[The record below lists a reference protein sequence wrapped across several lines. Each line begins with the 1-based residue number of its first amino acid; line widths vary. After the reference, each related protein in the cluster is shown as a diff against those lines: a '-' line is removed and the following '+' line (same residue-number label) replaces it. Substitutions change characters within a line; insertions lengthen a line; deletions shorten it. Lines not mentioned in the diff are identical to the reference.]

1 MANTPAIKAPSVTAA
16 ANCNRSRQ
24 PRTDKVVNFVVELD
38 ANRVSSQPRTNNH
51 RAHAAAG
58 SILQIAARI
67 GVLLLSML
75 LIGYLTRRLGTAEYG
90 RYAVSV
96 VLMNWLAISIAL
108 ATGGA
113 TVRLV
118 AGKANG
124 RCYAVSML
132 QMVGVVATTLA
143 VLIALVAQ
151 PLADLLRS
159 PGIAPL
165 LRILSADF
173 AMGAVAG
180 IYAGIL
186 VAQGR
191 YGLSAL
197 TALLATTTQLLAA
210 FFFVEKGLLAA
221 GACWAVV
228 AGSVVQLVIGRWAS
242 GIPFFSRDRVPFGDL
257 WGHTRLL
264 AGAQLA
270 LRISQSMD
278 LLAVKFFAI
287 SPSLA
292 GLYAGGLNISQAGFM
307 MFGPTQGV
315 LLQSMA
321 QSRREGNHDEAAR
334 TGTLYLRVALTYG
347 ALLCA
352 LSVLADEIAVFL
364 LGAAFAQSGPIL
376 AILLWAVAFRL
387 LAGTGRTL
395 IAAVGE
401 KVSIML
407 PLLILIVLGI
417 IAYAIAI
424 PRGGIIA
431 AAAIALGLAVAGG
444 LTSLRE
450 GLKLMGLRFPWMS
463 LARIV
468 VAAVVTAFVAA
479 SLPGTGWFLIAKLTV
494 ACLLYAALLFAFNEW
509 RPSRQQIM
517 SLRQAL
523 AR

>member
-1 MANTPAIKAPSVTAA
+1 MA
-16 ANCNRSRQ
+16 
-24 PRTDKVVNFVVELD
+24 
-38 ANRVSSQPRTNNH
+38 VSKNP

-58 SILQIAARI
+58 SMIQVGSRIAL
-67 GVLLLSML
+67 LLLSLVLMA
-75 LIGYLTRRLGTAEYG
+75 YLTRRLGTAEYG

-96 VLMNWLAISIAL
+96 VLMNWLTITIAV

-118 AGKANG
+118 AGEENG
-124 RCYAVSML
+124 RRYAVSML

-143 VLIALVAQ
+143 VLIALAAQ

-180 IYAGIL
+180 IYGGIL

-210 FFFVEKGLLAA
+210 FFLVERGLLAA

-228 AGSVVQLVIGRWAS
+228 AGSFVQLVIGRLAS
-242 GIPFFSRDRVPFGDL
+242 GIPFFTRERVPLRDL
-257 WGHTRLL
+257 WSHTRLL
-264 AGAQLA
+264 AGAQLV
-270 LRISQSMD
+270 LRITQSMD
-278 LLAVKFFAI
+278 LLAVKFFGL

-292 GLYAGGLNISQAGFM
+292 GLYAGGQNIGQAGFM

-321 QSRREGNHDEAAR
+321 QSRREGNHDDAAR
-334 TGTLYLRVALTYG
+334 TGTLYLRAALAYG

-364 LGAAFAQSGPIL
+364 LGPAFAQSGPIL

-387 LAGTGRTL
+387 LASTGRTL
-395 IAAVGE
+395 ISAVGE
-401 KVSIML
+401 KVSIVI
-407 PLLILIVLGI
+407 PLLILIVLGL

-431 AAAIALGLAVAGG
+431 AAAVALGLAAATG

-450 GLKLMGLRFPWMS
+450 GLKIMGLSFPWMS
-463 LARIV
+463 LAKI
-468 VAAVVTAFVAA
+468 VAAAVLTAFVAA
-479 SLPGTGWFLIAKLTV
+479 SLPGTGWFLIAKLT
-494 ACLLYAALLFAFNEW
+494 ASCLLYVALLFTFNEW
-509 RPSRQQIM
+509 RPTRHQFE
-517 SLRQAL
+517 SLRKAF
-523 AR
+523 ASA

>member
-1 MANTPAIKAPSVTAA
+1 MLQVVT
-16 ANCNRSRQ
+16 R
-24 PRTDKVVNFVVELD
+24 
-38 ANRVSSQPRTNNH
+38 
-51 RAHAAAG
+51 
-58 SILQIAARI
+58 IAVLFLS
-67 GVLLLSML
+67 VLLM
-75 LIGYLTRRLGTAEYG
+75 GYLTRRLGTAEYG
-90 RYAVSV
+90 RYAVSM
-96 VLMNWLAISIAL
+96 VLMNWLTVSIAV

-113 TVRLV
+113 TVRLM
-118 AGKANG
+118 AGQENG
-124 RCYAVSML
+124 RRYAVSML
-132 QMVGVVATTLA
+132 QMVGALATTLA
-143 VLIALVAQ
+143 VLIGLVAQ

-159 PGIAPL
+159 PAIAPL

-180 IYAGIL
+180 IYGGIL

-191 YGLSAL
+191 YGLSAITAL
-197 TALLATTTQLLAA
+197 TAMATQLLAA
-210 FFFVEKGLLAA
+210 FFFVEQGFLAV

-242 GIPFFSRDRVPFGDL
+242 GIAFFSRERVPFGDL

-270 LRISQSMD
+270 LRMTQSMD
-278 LLAVKFFAI
+278 LLAVKFFGL

-292 GLYAGGLNISQAGFM
+292 GLYAGGQNIGQAGFM
-307 MFGPTQGV
+307 IFGPTQSV

-321 QSRREGNHDEAAR
+321 QSRREGNQDEAAC

-364 LGAAFAQSGPIL
+364 LGPAFARSGPIL

-395 IAAVGE
+395 ISAVGE

-407 PLLILIVLGI
+407 PLVILIVLGI
-417 IAYAIAI
+417 IAYAVAI
-424 PRGGIIA
+424 PRGGIMA
-431 AAAIALGLAVAGG
+431 AAAVALGLAIAAG

-450 GLKLMGLRFPWMS
+450 GLKIMGLRFPWIS
-463 LARIV
+463 LLKIAA
-468 VAAVVTAFVAA
+468 AAVVTAFVAV
-479 SLPGTGWFLIAKLTV
+479 SLPGTGWFLIAKLTA

-509 RPSRQQIM
+509 RPTRQQLI

>member
-1 MANTPAIKAPSVTAA
+1 MQVTA
-16 ANCNRSRQ
+16 
-24 PRTDKVVNFVVELD
+24 
-38 ANRVSSQPRTNNH
+38 
-51 RAHAAAG
+51 
-58 SILQIAARI
+58 RI
-67 GVLLLSML
+67 VLLLLGLVLMGFL
-75 LIGYLTRRLGTAEYG
+75 ARNLGTVEYG
-90 RYAVSV
+90 RYAVSLA
-96 VLMNWLAISIAL
+96 LMNWLAITIAVV
-108 ATGGA
+108 TGGA

-118 AGKANG
+118 AGRKDG
-124 RCYAVSML
+124 RRYAVTML
-132 QMVGVVATTLA
+132 QMVGVLAAMLA
-143 VLIALVAQ
+143 VLIALSAQ
-151 PLADLLRS
+151 LLADVLRS
-159 PGIAPL
+159 PAIAPL

-173 AMGAVAG
+173 ATGAVAG
-180 IYAGIL
+180 IYGGIL

-197 TALLATTTQLLAA
+197 TTLVATTTQLLAA
-210 FFFVEKGLLAA
+210 FFFVEQGLLAA

-228 AGSVVQLVIGRWAS
+228 AGSLVQLVIGRWAS

-270 LRISQSMD
+270 LRMTQSMD
-278 LLAVKFFAI
+278 LLAVKFFGI

-292 GLYAGGLNISQAGFM
+292 GLYAAGQNIGQAGFM
-307 MFGPTQGV
+307 MFGPTQNV

-321 QSRREGNHDEAAR
+321 VSQREGNHDEAAR

-352 LSVLADEIAVFL
+352 LAVLADEIAVFL
-364 LGAAFAQSGPIL
+364 LGPAFAQSGPIL

-431 AAAIALGLAVAGG
+431 AAAVALGLAVAAG

-450 GLKLMGLRFPWMS
+450 GLKLMGIRFPWIS
-463 LARIV
+463 LLKIA
-468 VAAVVTAFVAA
+468 VAAAVTALVAV
-479 SLPGTGWFLIAKLTV
+479 SLPGSGWLLIAKLAV
-494 ACLLYAALLFAFNEW
+494 SCLLYAALLFAFNEW
-509 RPSRQQIM
+509 RLSRQQLM

>member
-1 MANTPAIKAPSVTAA
+1 
-16 ANCNRSRQ
+16 
-24 PRTDKVVNFVVELD
+24 
-38 ANRVSSQPRTNNH
+38 
-51 RAHAAAG
+51 
-58 SILQIAARI
+58 
-67 GVLLLSML
+67 
-75 LIGYLTRRLGTAEYG
+75 
-90 RYAVSV
+90 
-96 VLMNWLAISIAL
+96 
-108 ATGGA
+108 
-113 TVRLV
+113 
-118 AGKANG
+118 
-124 RCYAVSML
+124 ML

-143 VLIALVAQ
+143 VLIALAAQ

-242 GIPFFSRDRVPFGDL
+242 GIAFFSRERVPFGDL

-278 LLAVKFFAI
+278 LLAVKFFGI

-307 MFGPTQGV
+307 MFGATQGV

-352 LSVLADEIAVFL
+352 LSVLADDIAVFL
-364 LGAAFAQSGPIL
+364 LGPAFVQSGPIL

-431 AAAIALGLAVAGG
+431 AAAIALGLAIAGG

-450 GLKLMGLRFPWMS
+450 GLKLMGLRFPWIS
-463 LARIV
+463 LLKI
-468 VAAVVTAFVAA
+468 AAAAAVTAFVAV

-494 ACLLYAALLFAFNEW
+494 SCLLYAALLFAFNEW
-509 RPSRQQIM
+509 RPDRRQMASVLGAFRSRGTRPVK
-517 SLRQAL
+517 SR
-523 AR
+523 

>member
-1 MANTPAIKAPSVTAA
+1 MPFNSPDFQPSARA
-16 ANCNRSRQ
+16 
-24 PRTDKVVNFVVELD
+24 
-38 ANRVSSQPRTNNH
+38 RV
-51 RAHAAAG
+51 AAG
-58 SILQIAARI
+58 SVLQIVSRVAVLGC
-67 GVLLLSML
+67 GVV

-96 VLMNWLAISIAL
+96 VLMNWLAITMAV

-113 TVRLV
+113 TVRLM
-118 AGKANG
+118 AGKENG
-124 RCYAVSML
+124 RRYAVSML
-132 QMVGVVATTLA
+132 QMVGVLAATLA
-143 VLIALVAQ
+143 VLIALAAQ

-159 PGIAPL
+159 PAIAPL

-180 IYAGIL
+180 IYSGIL

-197 TALLATTTQLLAA
+197 TALTAMAAQLLAA
-210 FFFVEKGLLAA
+210 FFFVEQGLLAA

-242 GIPFFSRDRVPFGDL
+242 GIPFFSCERVPFGDL

-270 LRISQSMD
+270 LRMTQSMD
-278 LLAVKFFAI
+278 LLAVKFFGL

-292 GLYAGGLNISQAGFM
+292 GLYAGGQNIGQAGFM
-307 MFGPTQGV
+307 MFGPTQAV

-321 QSRREGNHDEAAR
+321 QSRRDGNHDEAAR

-364 LGAAFAQSGPIL
+364 LGPAFARSGPIL

-395 IAAVGE
+395 ISAVGE
-401 KVSIML
+401 KVSIMI
-407 PLLILIVLGI
+407 PLLVLIVLGI

-431 AAAIALGLAVAGG
+431 AAAVALGLAIAAG

-450 GLKLMGLRFPWMS
+450 GLKIMGLRFPWIS
-463 LARIV
+463 LFKIFA
-468 VAAVVTAFVAA
+468 AAVVTAFVAA

-494 ACLLYAALLFAFNEW
+494 SCLLYAALLFAFNEW
-509 RPSRQQIM
+509 RPTRQQLI

>member
-1 MANTPAIKAPSVTAA
+1 MQVG
-16 ANCNRSRQ
+16 SR
-24 PRTDKVVNFVVELD
+24 
-38 ANRVSSQPRTNNH
+38 
-51 RAHAAAG
+51 
-58 SILQIAARI
+58 IA
-67 GVLLLSML
+67 VLLLSLVLMA
-75 LIGYLTRRLGTAEYG
+75 YLTRRLGTAEYG

-96 VLMNWLAISIAL
+96 VLMNWLTITIAV

-118 AGKANG
+118 AGQANG
-124 RCYAVSML
+124 RRYAVSML
-132 QMVGVVATTLA
+132 QMVGVLAAFLA

-159 PGIAPL
+159 PAIAPL
-165 LRILSADF
+165 VRILSADS

-180 IYAGIL
+180 IYGGIL

-197 TALLATTTQLLAA
+197 TALTAMATQLLAA
-210 FFFVEKGLLAA
+210 FFFVERGLLAA

-242 GIPFFSRDRVPFGDL
+242 GIPFFSGERVPFGDL

-270 LRISQSMD
+270 LRMTQSMD
-278 LLAVKFFAI
+278 LLAVKFFGL

-292 GLYAGGLNISQAGFM
+292 GLYAGGQNIGQAGFM
-307 MFGPTQGV
+307 MFGPTQAV

-321 QSRREGNHDEAAR
+321 ESRRDGNHDEAAR

-364 LGAAFAQSGPIL
+364 LGPAFTQSGLIL

-387 LAGTGRTL
+387 LAATGRTL

-431 AAAIALGLAVAGG
+431 AAAVALGLAIAAG

-450 GLKLMGLRFPWMS
+450 GLKIMGLRFPWIS
-463 LARIV
+463 LFKTAA
-468 VAAVVTAFVAA
+468 AAVVTAFVAA

-494 ACLLYAALLFAFNEW
+494 SCLLYAALLFAFNEW
-509 RPSRQQIM
+509 RPSRQQLI

-523 AR
+523 AC

>member
-1 MANTPAIKAPSVTAA
+1 MIQV
-16 ANCNRSRQ
+16 
-24 PRTDKVVNFVVELD
+24 
-38 ANRVSSQPRTNNH
+38 
-51 RAHAAAG
+51 G
-58 SILQIAARI
+58 ARI
-67 GVLLLSML
+67 GILLLGVVLM
-75 LIGYLTRRLGTAEYG
+75 GYLARRLGTAEYG
-90 RYAVSV
+90 RYAVAV
-96 VLMNWLAISIAL
+96 VLINWLMITIVV

-113 TVRLV
+113 TIRLV
-118 AGKANG
+118 AGQKNG
-124 RCYAVSML
+124 RRYAVSML
-132 QMVGVVATTLA
+132 QMAGMLATTLA
-143 VLIALVAQ
+143 VVIALAAQ

-173 AMGAVAG
+173 ALSTVAG
-180 IYAGIL
+180 IYVSIL

-191 YGLSAL
+191 YVLSAGIS
-197 TALLATTTQLLAA
+197 LATMATRVLAA
-210 FFFVEKGLLAA
+210 FIFVEQGLLASGACLALVA
-221 GACWAVV
+221 GA
-228 AGSVVQLVIGRWAS
+228 VVQLVMGRWAS
-242 GIPFFSRDRVPFGDL
+242 GIAFFSRDRVPFADL

-270 LRISQSMD
+270 LHISQSMD
-278 LLAVKFFAI
+278 LLAVKFFAL
-287 SPSLA
+287 SPAIA
-292 GLYAGGLNISQAGFM
+292 GLYAGGQNIGQAGFM
-307 MFGPTQGV
+307 LFGPTQAV

-321 QSRREGNHDEAAR
+321 KSRREENHLDAAR
-334 TGTLYLRVALTYG
+334 TGALYLRVALTYST
-347 ALLCA
+347 LLCA

-364 LGAAFAQSGPIL
+364 LGPAFAQSGTIL

-431 AAAIALGLAVAGG
+431 AAAVALGLAVAGG

-450 GLKLMGLRFPWMS
+450 GLKLMGIRFPWIS
-463 LARIV
+463 LLKIA
-468 VAAVVTAFVAA
+468 VAAAVTALVAA
-479 SLPGTGWFLIAKLTV
+479 SLPGSGWLLIAKLAV
-494 ACLLYAALLFAFNEW
+494 SCLLYAALLFSFNEW
-509 RPSRQQIM
+509 RPTRQQLM